1 MTVMTK
7 SAVIQKQAA
16 KSLEV
21 TDIDLGELAQ
31 TYSLIP
37 PGEYDV
43 VFANK
48 AHPMKFGKGIRLITY
63 WKIQD
68 LFSEYHGT
76 ELIMGLQ
83 YPKKGKKWGTLSK
96 MAQCYRI
103 AFSRDPDRLDT
114 GRVSTSVFKHKLFRA
129 QVVTVPKGNAP
140 KNRKQVE
147 RSPENWYSVIDI
159 LLALNVG

>member
-1 MTVMTK
+1 MTK

-31 TYSLIP
+31 PYSLIP
-37 PGEYDV
+37 PGEYVV

-48 AHPMKFGKGIRLITY
+48 AHPMKFGKGMRLITY
-63 WKIQD
+63 WLIQD
-68 LFSEYHGT
+68 LTSEYHGT
-76 ELIMGLQ
+76 ELIMGLE
-83 YPKKGKKWGTLSK
+83 YPKKGKKWGALSK

-103 AFSRDPDRLDT
+103 ATGCDPDQFDT
-114 GRVSTSVFKHKLFRA
+114 GRVSINVFKKKLFRA
-129 QVVTVPKGNAP
+129 QVVTVTKGNDS
-140 KNRKQVE
+140 KGRKQDE
-147 RSPENWYSVIDI
+147 RSPENHYSVIQT

>member
-1 MTVMTK
+1 MIK
-7 SAVIQKQAA
+7 RAYALKPAA
-16 KSLEV
+16 ISSEDVDL
-21 TDIDLGELAQ
+21 DLGELAQ

-43 VFANK
+43 VFVK
-48 AHPMKFGKGIRLITY
+48 AHPMKFGRGKRLITY

-68 LFSEYHGT
+68 LSSEYHGT
-76 ELIMGLQ
+76 ELILGFQ
-83 YPKKGKKWGTLSK
+83 FPKKGKKWGALSK

-103 AFSRDPDRLDT
+103 AVGRDPDRFDT
-114 GRVSTSVFKHKLFRA
+114 GRLSINVFKHKLFRA
-129 QVVTVPKGNAP
+129 RVVTVTKGNAP

-147 RSPENWYSVIDI
+147 RSSENQYSVIDT

>member
-1 MTVMTK
+1 MIK
-7 SAVIQKQAA
+7 KAVIQSQELSTADDVD
-16 KSLEV
+16 L
-21 TDIDLGELAQ
+21 DLGELAQ
-31 TYSLIP
+31 PYSLIP
-37 PGEYDV
+37 SGEYDV

-48 AHPMKFGKGIRLITY
+48 AHPMKFGKGMRLITY

-68 LFSEYHGT
+68 LSSEYHGT
-76 ELIMGLQ
+76 ELTMGLQ

-103 AFSRDPDRLDT
+103 AVSRDPDRFDV

-129 QVVTVPKGNAP
+129 QVGTVPKGNAP
-140 KNRKQVE
+140 KGRKQVE